1 MTLDLENDHCR
12 KCSKNISAR
21 KCFGCE
27 RSLCRGHWKKHR
39 ASLAEQLNEFNRK
52 HEVFQGELNRD
63 TFNHPLLSSIYA
75 WERKSIR
82 TIQEIAETA
91 REDLQQWTERTKKD
105 VKHSLDQMTEEV
117 CTMKTLD
124 DYTELD
130 LRKWT
135 KQLEELRNLLEKP
148 TMISVVEDENTV
160 SHIRPIKILEKQR
173 SSSSI
178 PSPMV
183 DETIKSFSHPSTHF
197 SEEHFVKIYGPC
209 KLSDENHLV
218 THSSY
223 RAGLSQ
229 INGFNHYSNGQHKID
244 FLIEKKG
251 EKNLFIGIIS
261 SSHQIILP
269 TFDYSVH
276 GWWNLEHQIINGESE
291 GGDLNESVQSGDKI
305 TLNIDCDNHQLAL
318 KCHRTGKLV
327 HLPVGIHVCPFPW
340 KMLVRLLNT
349 GDAIRILY

>member
-1 MTLDLENDHCR
+1 MTLDLESNDCR
-12 KCSKNISAR
+12 KCSKNISSR
-21 KCFGCE
+21 KCSGCKQ
-27 RSLCRGHWKKHR
+27 SLCRTHWKQHR
-39 ASLAEQLNEFNRK
+39 ASLAEQLNEFDRK

-105 VKHSLDQMTEEV
+105 VKHSLDRMIEEV
-117 CTMKTLD
+117 STMKTLD

-130 LRKWT
+130 LQKWT

-148 TMISVVEDENTV
+148 TAISVVEDQNTV
-160 SHIRPIKILEKQR
+160 SYIRPIKLLEKQR

-178 PSPMV
+178 SSPMIG
-183 DETIKSFSHPSTHF
+183 ETIKPFSHLSAH
-197 SEEHFVKIYGPC
+197 SMEEHFVKMYGPC
-209 KLSDENHLV
+209 ELSDENHLV

-229 INGFNHYSNGQHKID
+229 ISGFNHYSNGQHKID
-244 FLIEKKG
+244 FFIEKKG

-261 SSHQIILP
+261 SSHLIILP

-276 GWWNLEHQIINGESE
+276 GWWNLEHQIINGESK
-291 GGDLNESVQSGDKI
+291 GGDVNGSMQSGDKI
-305 TLNIDCDNHQLAL
+305 TLNIDCDNQQLAL
-318 KCHRTGKLV
+318 ECHRTGKLV
-327 HLPVGIHVCPFPW
+327 HLPVALHVCPFPW